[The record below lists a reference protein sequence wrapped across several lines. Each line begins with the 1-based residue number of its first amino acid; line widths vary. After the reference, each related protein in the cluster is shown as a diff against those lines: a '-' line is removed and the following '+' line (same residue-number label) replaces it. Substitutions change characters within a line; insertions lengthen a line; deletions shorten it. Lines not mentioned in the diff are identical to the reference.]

1 MCYNINMERMA
12 KIKKAEEE
20 EVSDGFKKKVD
31 ELKFNDKIDDKYT
44 SNVLNKYEKGHQRNR
59 WLAWSGGLSILF
71 GITCIITMVIVGM
84 IFVTSA
90 ESLQELSRVEQANF
104 DKEKSKVIACAI
116 AIPIMGILSIIVGVK
131 VYSYSN
137 YTREMLMEKSARIMF
152 VAFIQFFVSA
162 CIFSLLTV
170 IGYFVGRGIDYGAI
184 YYNKIEKYDPR
195 TDYYGNKNYYENGPF
210 TFDEKPYISKVD
222 DNEKHNLIA

>member
-1 MCYNINMERMA
+1 MCYNISMDKMA
-12 KIKKAEEE
+12 KMKKIE
-20 EVSDGFKKKVD
+20 DKDFPDDFKKKAD

-59 WLAWSGGLSILF
+59 WLAWSGILSILF
-71 GITCIITMVIVGM
+71 GIICVVTMVIVGI
-84 IFVTSA
+84 IFISSA
-90 ESLQELSRVEQANF
+90 ESLQELSKYGQADF
-104 DKEKSKVIACAI
+104 DKEKSKVLACAI

-131 VYSYSN
+131 VYGYSN

-184 YYNKIEKYDPR
+184 YYNRIEKYDPR
-195 TDYYGNKNYYENGPF
+195 SEYLGNHNYYENGPF
-210 TFDEKPYISKVD
+210 AVDERPYVSKIED
-222 DNEKHNLIA
+222 SEKHNLTA

>member
-1 MCYNINMERMA
+1 MD
-12 KIKKAEEE
+12 KKAEESKKVDKKE
-20 EVSDGFKKKVD
+20 DFDNFKKKAD

-59 WLAWSGGLSILF
+59 WLAWSGILSILF
-71 GITCIITMVIVGM
+71 GIICVVTMVTVGI
-84 IFVTSA
+84 IFITSA
-90 ESLQELSRVEQANF
+90 ESLQELSKYGQANF
-104 DKEKSKVIACAI
+104 DREKSKVIACAI
-116 AIPIMGILSIIVGVK
+116 AIPIMGVLSIIVGVK
-131 VYSYSN
+131 VYGYSN

-195 TDYYGNKNYYENGPF
+195 SEYLGNRNYYENGPF
-210 TFDEKPYISKVD
+210 TVDEKPYVSKIED
-222 DNEKHNLIA
+222 SEKHNLIA